1 VRGALQPAGPR
12 LLVALTAAAMVLGAG
27 SIGRA
32 EPGPGLTQQAASLRA
47 EEHAALL
54 QLYGLDSQLEAARS
68 ELDGIR
74 ARLAEITRE
83 QNDARAQLR
92 VARLTLALSELR
104 LGRTLVA
111 LYESERTDPLA
122 VIFGATSLADAIS
135 GLDNLTRVA
144 SSHAEVAADART
156 ARRRIAEVSRAL
168 STRAAE
174 ARRLEQAADAKTAEL
189 ARARE
194 ERSAYLERVR
204 AESAV
209 VAERI
214 ATVEA
219 QARAAQARAET
230 VSTQAAAAGSVA
242 GFGTTP
248 QPVEPAPAAPVTEIA
263 APLPEEAAPI
273 QAPVSGART
282 LTVSATAYS
291 IKGTTSTG
299 IPTGY
304 GVVAVDPTVIPL
316 GTRMT
321 IPGYGEGVAA
331 DTGSGVRGA
340 TIDVWLPTH
349 AQAAAWGTKT
359 VTITLH

>member
-1 VRGALQPAGPR
+1 
-12 LLVALTAAAMVLGAG
+12 MVLGAG
-27 SIGRA
+27 PIGRA
-32 EPGPGLTQQAASLRA
+32 EPGPGLTQRAASLQA
-47 EEHAALL
+47 EENAALL

-74 ARLAEITRE
+74 ARLVEITRE

-92 VARLTLALSELR
+92 VARRTLALSERR

-111 LYESERTDPLA
+111 LYESERTDPLV
-122 VIFGATSLADAIS
+122 VIFGATSLADVIG

-144 SSHAEVAADART
+144 SSHAEIAAEART

-174 ARRLEQAADAKTAEL
+174 ARRLEQAADAKTAKL

-194 ERSAYLERVR
+194 ERSGYLERIR
-204 AESAV
+204 AQSAV

-219 QARAAQARAET
+219 QARAAQAKAET

-248 QPVEPAPAAPVTEIA
+248 QPVEPAAAPVTEIA
-263 APLPEEAAPI
+263 APRPEEAAPI

-282 LTVSATAYS
+282 LTVAVTAYS
-291 IKGTTSTG
+291 MKGTTSTG

-340 TIDVWLPTH
+340 TIDVWLPTQ
-349 AQAAAWGTKT
+349 AQATAWGTKT
-359 VTITLH
+359 IMITLH